1 MPRFILLL
9 FLSLSSGL
17 TPPSR
22 VLLVESTD
30 AAAARA
36 VLEPLSIAVEAVDR
50 IDDAALGARLADYDG
65 VIIRSS
71 NRIGPSMI
79 ASAARAG
86 GRLRVIGRA
95 GVGVDNIDLGA
106 ARAHGVAVVN
116 APGANSAAVAEHTI
130 ALALAVSRRVAA
142 AHASVRAGRWER
154 GAFQGAL
161 LRGKTLGVVGGGR
174 IGREV
179 ARLGAALGMRVMSA
193 SARGGARGGAPA
205 AGHAHALDD
214 VLRAADVLTLHVPL
228 ADETANLVDA
238 AALAR
243 MRPGACVINAARGGV
258 VDERALLDAL
268 EAGALGGAALDV
280 YANEG
285 APLDPVVL
293 ALARLPNVVCTPHIG
308 AATAE
313 TAREVSREVAENVAR
328 VVQGGVPED
337 GLVVAPDG
345 S

>member
-9 FLSLSSGL
+9 FLSLSSGS
-17 TPPSR
+17 PAHR

-79 ASAARAG
+79 AAAASA

-95 GVGVDNIDLGA
+95 GVGVDNIDLDA
-106 ARAHGVAVVN
+106 ARESGVAVVN

-161 LRGKTLGVVGGGR
+161 LREDARRRRRRPHRPRGRAARRGARHARDERVRARRRARRRAGGG
-174 IGREV
+174 
-179 ARLGAALGMRVMSA
+179 ARARARRRA
-193 SARGGARGGAPA
+193 ARGGR
-205 AGHAHALDD
+205 AHA
-214 VLRAADVLTLHVPL
+214 AVPL

-313 TAREVSREVAENVAR
+313 TAREVSREVAEVVACVIR
-328 VVQGGVPED
+328 GGVPED
-337 GLVVAPDG
+337 GLVVAPRR
-345 S
+345 

>member
-179 ARLGAALGMRVMSA
+179 ARLGEALGMRVMSA
-193 SARGGARGGAPA
+193 SARGAADAPA

-228 ADETANLVDA
+228 AEETANLVDA
-238 AALAR
+238 AALGA

>member
-1 MPRFILLL
+1 MAGWPLALLL
-9 FLSLSSGL
+9 GLASGL
-17 TPPSR
+17 APPSR
-22 VLLVESTD
+22 VLLVESSD
-30 AAAARA
+30 AAAVRA
-36 VLEPLSIAVEAVDR
+36 VFEPQSIAVESVES
-50 IDDAALGARLADYDG
+50 IDDAALGERMADYDG

-71 NRIGPSMI
+71 NRIGPAMI
-79 ASAARAG
+79 AAAASA

-95 GVGVDNIDLGA
+95 GVGVDNIDLDA
-106 ARAHGVAVVN
+106 ARESGVAVVN

-130 ALALAVSRRVAA
+130 ALALALARRVAA

-154 GAFQGAL
+154 AAFQGCL

-179 ARLGAALGMRVMSA
+179 ARLGEALGMRVMSA
-193 SARGGARGGAPA
+193 SARGAADAPA

-228 ADETANLVDA
+228 AEETANLVDA
-238 AALAR
+238 AALGA

-280 YANEG
+280 YSHEG

-293 ALARLPNVVCTPHIG
+293 ALAQLPNVVCTPHIG

-313 TAREVSREVAENVAR
+313 TAREVSREVAEVVACVIR
-328 VVQGGVPED
+328 GGVPED
-337 GLVVAPDG
+337 GLVVAPRR
-345 S
+345 